1 MVMRLLV
8 LSAVFFLMYATGSA
22 QWKFAGD
29 RIATPWSENIHP
41 DTVWDAYPRPF
52 MIRSE
57 WINLNGLW
65 NYKISPRDQPA
76 PDTYDGK
83 ILVPFPVESA
93 LSGVQKT
100 VGEDNVIWYERKFT
114 LPADWNNRDIVL
126 HFGAVDWHA
135 EVWVND
141 IKIGSHSG
149 GYTPFH
155 FTITPYLHGSG
166 DQKLQVR
173 VWDPVDRGYQPRG
186 KQVRNPEIIWYT
198 SVTGIWQTVWIEPVS
213 KNHVTR
219 IVATPDIDR
228 KRVSIEIFSS
238 APRFGDYAEVRIKD
252 GNKILSTN
260 RAALTEAFTIP
271 IDAPKLWSPD
281 YPYLYDLEVILYSG
295 GTIVDKVDSYFAM
308 RKFSYQRDEYGI
320 NRLQLNNENYF
331 PMGTL
336 DQGWWPDGLYTAP
349 SDEAL
354 LFDIRKTKALGFNMI
369 RKHVKV
375 EPARWYTHCDREGL
389 LVWQDMP
396 SGDSAPVWQMYQY
409 FDGVELQRSDES
421 EATFRKEW
429 KEIIDLLRSHP
440 SVVAWIP
447 FNEGWGQFKTKE
459 ITEWTKQYDPSRLV
473 IPASGGNHFQTGD
486 MLAIHH
492 YPQPKLYLYDATRPT
507 VLSEFGGIG
516 LALEGHLWEPDRNW
530 GYIEFNDV
538 TEVTN
543 QYLKYAEE
551 LKTLVKAGIS
561 AAVYTQITD
570 VEIEVNGLLTYD
582 RKKLK
587 IDPDRVRQANLEI
600 RSILHR

>member
-1 MVMRLLV
+1 MRLLV
-8 LSAVFFLMYATGSA
+8 LSAIFFLMYANVSA
-22 QWKFAGD
+22 QWKSAGG
-29 RIATPWSENIHP
+29 RIATPWSENINP
-41 DTVWDAYPRPF
+41 DTVWDTYPRPLLV
-52 MIRSE
+52 RSE
-57 WINLNGLW
+57 WLNLNGLW
-65 NYKISPRDQPA
+65 DYKISPRDQPA

-93 LSGVQKT
+93 LSGVHKA
-100 VGEDNVIWYERKFT
+100 VGEDNVIWYERKFN
-114 LPADWNNRDIVL
+114 LPTSWSDRDVVL
-126 HFGAVDWHA
+126 HFGAVDWQTD
-135 EVWVND
+135 VWVND
-141 IKIGSHSG
+141 IQIGSHTG
-149 GYTPFH
+149 GYTPFNLN
-155 FTITPYLHGSG
+155 ITPYLHRSG

-173 VWDPVDRGYQPRG
+173 VWDPADKGYQPRG

-198 SVTGIWQTVWIEPVS
+198 SVTGIWQTVWLEPVS
-213 KNHVTR
+213 ENHITR

-228 KRVSIEIFSS
+228 KMISIEISSS
-238 APRFGDYAEVRIKD
+238 APRFGDYAEVRVID
-252 GNKILSTN
+252 GKKILSTN
-260 RAALTEAFTIP
+260 RAALTEAFDIP
-271 IDAPKLWSPD
+271 IDTPRLWSPD
-281 YPYLYDLEVILYSG
+281 NPYLYDLEVILYSG

-320 NRLQLNNENYF
+320 NRLQLNNEIYF
-331 PMGTL
+331 PIGTL
-336 DQGWWPDGLYTAP
+336 DQGYWPDGLYTAP

-354 LFDIRKTKALGFNMI
+354 LYDIRKTKALGFNMI

-375 EPARWYTHCDREGL
+375 EPARWYTHCDREGM

-459 ITEWTKQYDPSRLV
+459 ITGWTKQYDPSRLV
-473 IPASGGNHFQTGD
+473 IPSSGGNHFQTGD

-516 LALEGHLWEPDRNW
+516 LALKGHLWEPDRNW

-543 QYLKYAEE
+543 QYLEYAEE
-551 LKTLVKAGIS
+551 LKTLIKAGIS

-587 IDPDRVRQANLEI
+587 INPDKVRQANLEI